1 MFCVKNISYKISM
14 KLNTPNKLTIAR
26 MIITP
31 IYLAII
37 LMESLPHRFIIA
49 ALVFSVAAITDA
61 IDGKLA
67 RKNNQITNFGKLLDP
82 IADKILTTSAL
93 LAFMVM
99 GLCNVWIVMIVL
111 TREFAISSI
120 RMIAAANGVVI
131 PANMWGKVKTTCQMT
146 FTILIMLLGEVYQY
160 VEIYPGINIPYWLT
174 LANISN
180 CLLWITA
187 VFTVV
192 SGVIYIK
199 DSKNVIDYSK

>member
-1 MFCVKNISYKISM
+1 M
-14 KLNTPNKLTIAR
+14 KLNVPNQLTILR
-26 MIITP
+26 MIMTP
-31 IYLAII
+31 IYLFLI
-37 LMESLPHRFIIA
+37 LWENLPHRFFIA
-49 ALVFSVAAITDA
+49 AIVFSLAAITDA

-93 LAFMVM
+93 LAFMAM

-111 TREFAISSI
+111 TREFAIASI
-120 RMIAAANGVVI
+120 RMISASNGVVV
-131 PANMWGKVKTTCQMT
+131 PANMWGKVKTTAQMT
-146 FTILIMLLGEVYQY
+146 FTIIIMLLGEVYQY
-160 VEIYPGINIPYWLT
+160 AEIRPGVNIPYWLT

-180 CLLWITA
+180 ALLWVTA
-187 VFTVV
+187 VLTVI